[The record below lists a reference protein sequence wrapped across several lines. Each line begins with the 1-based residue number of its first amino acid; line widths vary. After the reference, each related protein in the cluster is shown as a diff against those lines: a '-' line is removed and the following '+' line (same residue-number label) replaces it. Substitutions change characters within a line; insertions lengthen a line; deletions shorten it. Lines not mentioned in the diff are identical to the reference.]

1 MMFSYPVKNLKGK
14 CDICGCEFSPTEKV
28 TRIYPWRLKKPIQFC
43 EICRKDIR
51 IHVMSVK

>member
-14 CDICGCEFSPTEKV
+14 CDICGREFSPTEKV
-28 TRIYPWRLKKPIQFC
+28 TQFYTWRLKKPIQFC

-51 IHVMSVK
+51 IHVTSVR